1 MCAVRRS
8 TRGPA
13 TALLVLFAL
22 YLAPPATRADTSV
35 TVRVFQLPR
44 PQASDPSGVAEYRM
58 LQRFLELHPHI
69 RLESATS
76 LRIEGDVMDAA
87 PLMAIA
93 GGTAPDILYVN
104 FRQSDTYIRRGFLA
118 PLDEFM
124 AELSDEEIA
133 DRIPLTILP
142 VVRRKGQDGETRYWM
157 MPYQT
162 LAAALFYRRDL
173 FAAAGLDPERAPRD
187 WDELVA
193 FARQLAHPGK
203 GRFALAFPTGT
214 QSAYGIFSYLSSAG
228 ANIVEQDEN
237 GEWRAAFDS
246 EEAVEAFAFVDSLQR
261 ARVVKDGREGPL
273 AYRGADVGVR
283 WENGQIAMIFSYLGS
298 GELTGVNPQLIGVAP
313 VPRGPGGVSS
323 AEVNARMYGIFAGQR
338 DPAIRR
344 AAWEY
349 IKFMSGPEARR
360 VFTES
365 MVEQGAWRMLSP
377 SWLREFG
384 YDHLA
389 RLAPAGLE
397 EAFQAALASGTP
409 EPYGKNCQYVYAFL
423 TRPLERILHANLD
436 GLSDAERRERIRAEL
451 QAAVR
456 ETNERML
463 GVLPDDVRRARDR
476 TGWIVAAL
484 IGVAFAALVRFV
496 FRSMRVKPSA
506 GVLTEPPRSSYRE
519 RIPALIV
526 APAVLLILMWQ
537 YYPLARGSLMAF
549 QDYSVMGDSTW
560 VGIRN
565 FADVLYD
572 ARFWK
577 ALGNSFYFCALWML
591 LGFFPPVLLAVLLQE
606 IPRGKM
612 LFRVLFYLP
621 AVVSGVVIL
630 FMWRGLYDPSPDGLL
645 NRLLAALGLPAQTW
659 LQDPRLAMLCVVFPL
674 AWAHLGPGCI
684 IYLAALK
691 GVPDELYEAAD
702 IDGASFFAKIRFIV
716 IPYLRPLLVINAV
729 GAVIFGFKSVDAVL
743 AMTGGG
749 PNLATHVA
757 GYEIWQRS
765 FLYLHFGQ
773 GTAMAWIL
781 GVLLL
786 AFTAYQLKILNK
798 VEFRTAKR

>member
-87 PLMAIA
+87 PDVGVRLSEI
-93 GGTAPDILYVN
+93 DVEN
-104 FRQSDTYIRRGFLA
+104 IRRGFLA

-313 VPRGPGGVSS
+313 GPRGPGGVSS

-436 GLSDAERRERIRAEL
+436 GLSDA
-451 QAAVR
+451 
-456 ETNERML
+456 
-463 GVLPDDVRRARDR
+463 
-476 TGWIVAAL
+476 
-484 IGVAFAALVRFV
+484 
-496 FRSMRVKPSA
+496 
-506 GVLTEPPRSSYRE
+506 
-519 RIPALIV
+519 
-526 APAVLLILMWQ
+526 
-537 YYPLARGSLMAF
+537 
-549 QDYSVMGDSTW
+549 
-560 VGIRN
+560 
-565 FADVLYD
+565 
-572 ARFWK
+572 
-577 ALGNSFYFCALWML
+577 
-591 LGFFPPVLLAVLLQE
+591 
-606 IPRGKM
+606 
-612 LFRVLFYLP
+612 
-621 AVVSGVVIL
+621 
-630 FMWRGLYDPSPDGLL
+630 
-645 NRLLAALGLPAQTW
+645 
-659 LQDPRLAMLCVVFPL
+659 
-674 AWAHLGPGCI
+674 
-684 IYLAALK
+684 
-691 GVPDELYEAAD
+691 
-702 IDGASFFAKIRFIV
+702 
-716 IPYLRPLLVINAV
+716 
-729 GAVIFGFKSVDAVL
+729 
-743 AMTGGG
+743 
-749 PNLATHVA
+749 
-757 GYEIWQRS
+757 
-765 FLYLHFGQ
+765 
-773 GTAMAWIL
+773 
-781 GVLLL
+781 
-786 AFTAYQLKILNK
+786 
-798 VEFRTAKR
+798 